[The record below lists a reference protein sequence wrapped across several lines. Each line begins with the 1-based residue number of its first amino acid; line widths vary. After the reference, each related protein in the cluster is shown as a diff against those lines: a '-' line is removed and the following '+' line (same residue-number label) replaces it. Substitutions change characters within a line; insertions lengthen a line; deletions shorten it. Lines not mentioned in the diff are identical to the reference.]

1 MGVLQQDMEG
11 RLERMARKV
20 ERRNNSFS
28 YKKWGGGKGEG
39 LQKDNVDADSIQGVY
54 ESWRRG

>member
-1 MGVLQQDMEG
+1 MGVLQQGMKG
-11 RLERMARKV
+11 ERMARKV
-20 ERRNNSFS
+20 EGRNNSFS